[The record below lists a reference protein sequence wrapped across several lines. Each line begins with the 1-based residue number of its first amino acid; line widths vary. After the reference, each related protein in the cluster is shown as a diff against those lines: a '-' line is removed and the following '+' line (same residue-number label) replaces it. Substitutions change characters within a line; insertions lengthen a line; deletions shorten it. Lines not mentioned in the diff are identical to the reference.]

1 MSGWLF
7 TYAPLVALCVSIL
20 ALSAS
25 FLSLGWNIYRDVVLK
40 PRLKV
45 AFGIKSMLR
54 EDEEYRLSEMGP
66 PLLIL
71 EITNHGPGEVVC
83 SGAVAKT
90 ESFAFLR
97 SLFGKLSY
105 RFITPDFKHPLCF
118 RLPYRIVVGEKSRSS
133 FRTTKNVFLRRRL
146 CGLVSTIRL
155 TTKRFPSP
163 RCASAIQIVRPLQ
176 STVATQPQLHPA
188 LLRLSAMIPQ
198 YFNDRDRHHCCIG
211 ST

>member
-54 EDEEYRLSEMGP
+54 EDEEYRLSQMGP

-118 RLPYRIVVGEKSRSS
+118 RLPYRILVGEKIQIIFPYNQECFLAEAPMRIGINDSFDNETLFRRRDVRQQSRSFARCNPLWQHS
-133 FRTTKNVFLRRRL
+133 PNSIRL
-146 CGLVSTIRL
+146 C
-155 TTKRFPSP
+155 
-163 RCASAIQIVRPLQ
+163 
-176 STVATQPQLHPA
+176 
-188 LLRLSAMIPQ
+188 
-198 YFNDRDRHHCCIG
+198 
-211 ST
+211 

>member
-1 MSGWLF
+1 MFGWLF

-97 SLFGKLSY
+97 SLFGKLPY

-118 RLPYRIVVGEKSRSS
+118 RVPYRIVVGEK
-133 FRTTKNVFLRRRL
+133 
-146 CGLVSTIRL
+146 
-155 TTKRFPSP
+155 
-163 RCASAIQIVRPLQ
+163 IQIIFPYNQECFLAEAPMRIGINDSFDNETL
-176 STVATQPQLHPA
+176 SVAAMCVSNPDRSPA
-188 LLRLSAMIPQ
+188 AI
-198 YFNDRDRHHCCIG
+198 HCGNTAPTPSGFAEIIG
-211 ST
+211 DDCK

>member
-54 EDEEYRLSEMGP
+54 EGEEHRLSEMGP

-118 RLPYRIVVGEKSRSS
+118 RLPYRIVVGEKIQIIFPYNQECFLAEAPMRIGINDSFDRTHWASRQE
-133 FRTTKNVFLRRRL
+133 L
-146 CGLVSTIRL
+146 
-155 TTKRFPSP
+155 KR
-163 RCASAIQIVRPLQ
+163 AIQQYRTDLG
-176 STVATQPQLHPA
+176 TAK
-188 LLRLSAMIPQ
+188 IPVQ
-198 YFNDRDRHHCCIG
+198 
-211 ST
+211 

>member
-54 EDEEYRLSEMGP
+54 EDEEHRLSEKGP

-71 EITNHGPGEVVC
+71 EITNHGPGGEVVC

-105 RFITPDFKHPLCF
+105 CFITPDFKHPLCF
-118 RLPYRIVVGEKSRSS
+118 RLP
-133 FRTTKNVFLRRRL
+133 
-146 CGLVSTIRL
+146 
-155 TTKRFPSP
+155 
-163 RCASAIQIVRPLQ
+163 
-176 STVATQPQLHPA
+176 
-188 LLRLSAMIPQ
+188 
-198 YFNDRDRHHCCIG
+198 
-211 ST
+211 